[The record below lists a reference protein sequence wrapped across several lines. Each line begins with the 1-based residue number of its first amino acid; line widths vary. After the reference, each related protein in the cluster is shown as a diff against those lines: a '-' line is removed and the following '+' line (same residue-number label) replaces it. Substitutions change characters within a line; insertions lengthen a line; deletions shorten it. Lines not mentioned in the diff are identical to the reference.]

1 MTEPISI
8 PYAEEAEAA
17 LIFEFICSLARFEKL
32 EDLVEADLETIRNG
46 LFDPA
51 SPARCLLAFS
61 GEAPVG
67 FALFFF
73 NFSTFLAR
81 PGIYLE
87 DLFIVPEA
95 RSRGVGRQLLQTLA
109 KIALERNCGRL
120 EWAVLDWNDRAIQF
134 YEALGAKPQDAW
146 TVYRL
151 EGSALIDLA
160 ED

>member
-8 PYAEEAEAA
+8 RFAEEPDAA
-17 LIFEFICSLARFEKL
+17 LVLEFICLLARFEKL
-32 EDLVEADLETIRNG
+32 EDLVEANLDTIKDG

-73 NFSTFLAR
+73 NFSTFQGR

-95 RSRGVGRQLLQTLA
+95 RSRGVGRLLLQTLA
-109 KIALERNCGRL
+109 K
-120 EWAVLDWNDRAIQF
+120 
-134 YEALGAKPQDAW
+134 
-146 TVYRL
+146 
-151 EGSALIDLA
+151 
-160 ED
+160 

>member
-8 PYAEEAEAA
+8 RYAEEADAA
-17 LIFEFICSLARFEKL
+17 RVLEFICLLARFEKL
-32 EDLVEADLETIRNG
+32 EDLVKADLETVKNE

-61 GEAPVG
+61 GDTPVG

-73 NFSTFLAR
+73 NFSTLLGR

-95 RSRGVGRQLLQTLA
+95 RSRGVGRRLLQTLA

-160 ED
+160 GD

>member
-8 PYAEEAEAA
+8 RYAEETDAA
-17 LIFEFICSLARFEKL
+17 LVLEFICSLARFEKL
-32 EDLVEADLETIRNG
+32 EDLVEADLETIKDG

-61 GEAPVG
+61 GETPVG

-73 NFSTFLAR
+73 NFSTFQVR

-95 RSRGVGRQLLQTLA
+95 RSRGVGKRLLQTLA
-109 KIALERNCGRL
+109 KIALDRNCGRL

-134 YEALGAKPQDAW
+134 YEALGARPQDAW

>member
-8 PYAEEAEAA
+8 RYAEEADAA
-17 LIFEFICSLARFEKL
+17 LVLEFICSLARFEKL
-32 EDLVEADLETIRNG
+32 EDLVEADLKTIREG

-61 GEAPVG
+61 GDTPVG

-73 NFSTFLAR
+73 NFSTFLGR

-87 DLFIVPEA
+87 DLFIVPAA
-95 RSRGVGRQLLQTLA
+95 RSRGVGRRLLQSLA
-109 KIALERNCGRL
+109 KIALDKNCGRL
-120 EWAVLDWNDRAIQF
+120 DWAVLDWNDRAIQF
-134 YEALGAKPQDAW
+134 YEALGAVPQDSW

>member
-8 PYAEEAEAA
+8 RYAEEADAA
-17 LIFEFICSLARFEKL
+17 LVLKFICSLARFEKL
-32 EDLVEADLETIRNG
+32 QDLVEADLETIKDG

-61 GEAPVG
+61 GDTPVG

-73 NFSTFLAR
+73 NFSTFLGR

-87 DLFIVPEA
+87 DLFIVPAA
-95 RSRGVGRQLLQTLA
+95 RSRGVGRRLLQTLA
-109 KIALERNCGRL
+109 KRALERNCGRL

-134 YEALGAKPQDAW
+134 YEALGARPQDAW

-151 EGSALIDLA
+151 EGSALMDLA
-160 ED
+160 RD